1 MVFNSFSWVTGD
13 NEQAEDRAFR
23 IGQKNDVNVYY
34 QLFDNT
40 ISTRMWE
47 TLKNKKDIIST
58 IIGDKKL
65 TDEEIIEIITEELI
79 NKL

>member
-1 MVFNSFSWVTGD
+1 
-13 NEQAEDRAFR
+13 
-23 IGQKNDVNVYY
+23 
-34 QLFDNT
+34 
-40 ISTRMWE
+40 MWE